1 MTMLAALTVLPALLS
16 RFGERIGRREPSRRV
31 GRRRGS
37 ACRRRAARLLGRAGP
52 ASSQRHPWPG
62 AIAGLAIML
71 TLAAPALA
79 LRLGNSDAGNNP
91 PGQTTRQAYDLLAKG
106 FGPGFNGPLQVVAS
120 LPHASDTAALAQRR
134 ERAAGDGRRGVGLGR
149 RASARRA

>member
-1 MTMLAALTVLPALLS
+1 MRWS
-16 RFGERIGRREPSRRV
+16 GFIE
-31 GRRRGS
+31 
-37 ACRRRAARLLGRAGP
+37 
-52 ASSQRHPWPG
+52 RHPWQG

-71 TLAAPALA
+71 TLCAPALA

-120 LPHASDTAALAQRR
+120 LPHRKRHGGAREHR
-134 ERAAGDGRRGVGLGR
+134 ERAARDQRRRLRICR
-149 RASARRA
+149 RA